1 MLRRSAS
8 MRRIVVVACMGA
20 LLAACGGGNQAD
32 EVTTASSTVT
42 GETTPSTRTAPE
54 TTTIPRVG
62 DPSEP
67 RELDVALMEI
77 PFGVEPGGM
86 TLDSGTIWVPSR
98 DTGQLSAID
107 VGAGALRDTFTIGGE
122 PAAVAVAEDS
132 LWVTEYEFGDDVV
145 RRVDRDTGEV
155 TAEVSTPPGTHPLYV
170 VGGAGA
176 VWTTIS
182 GTEVAR
188 IDPATNEV
196 VDIVST
202 SENSHPPGYGGLVY
216 GFDSLWVIDYESGRL
231 LRIDP
236 SNDQIATTFD
246 DLGYAAED
254 LGGGSVSVQAA
265 GPTALAVTTD
275 GLWVLSDTPN
285 PDQPDIAGDGALFL
299 IDPGSEKVV
308 RRLDLAYEPDA
319 STSPGLVITET
330 AAWFIDTIDGSVVR
344 VDLDT
349 GFEDYVYTGVGGAR
363 GLVATPD
370 TVWFSADTGGLFGI
384 DIAEAARLAER

>member
-1 MLRRSAS
+1 
-8 MRRIVVVACMGA
+8 MRKIIVVAYLGT

-32 EVTTASSTVT
+32 DIATISSTVVGETTLSTATLPETTAS
-42 GETTPSTRTAPE
+42 TP
-54 TTTIPRVG
+54 VG

-67 RELDVALMEI
+67 RELDVALQGI
-77 PFGVEPGGM
+77 PFDVEPGGI
-86 TLDSGTIWVPSR
+86 TLDSGTVWVPSR
-98 DTGQLSAID
+98 ETGQLLAID
-107 VGAGALRDTFTIGGE
+107 VGTGTQRDTLTIGGR
-122 PAAVAVAEDS
+122 PDAVAIAEGS
-132 LWVTEYEFGDDVV
+132 LWVTEHEFGDDIV
-145 RRVDRDTGEV
+145 RRVDPDNGEV
-155 TAEVSTPPGTHPLYV
+155 TAEISTPPGTHPIHV

-196 VDIVST
+196 VDIVSA
-202 SENSHPPGYGGLVY
+202 SENRHPPGYGGLVY

-285 PDQPDIAGDGALFL
+285 LDQPNIAGYGALFL

-308 RRLDLAYEPDA
+308 RRLDLAYEPDPGA
-319 STSPGLVITET
+319 SPGLVITET
-330 AAWFIDTIDGSVVR
+330 AAWFIDVIDGSVVR

-349 GFEDYVYTGVGGAR
+349 GFEDYVYTGFDFAR
-363 GLVATPD
+363 GLVATSD
-370 TVWFSADTGGLFGI
+370 AVWFSADASGLFGI